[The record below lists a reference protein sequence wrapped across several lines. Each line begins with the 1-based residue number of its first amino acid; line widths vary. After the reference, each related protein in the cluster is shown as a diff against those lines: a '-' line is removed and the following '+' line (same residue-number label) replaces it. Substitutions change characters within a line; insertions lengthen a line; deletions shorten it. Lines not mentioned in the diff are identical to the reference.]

1 MLPSVCLRLRQF
13 SQLSFIQNLGL
24 CVFSLPNSL
33 ELELELEN
41 SLFDT
46 YKYTYIIYE
55 KEHVIEEATQV
66 QSGD

>member
-1 MLPSVCLRLRQF
+1 MMI
-13 SQLSFIQNLGL
+13 LSI
-24 CVFSLPNSL
+24 VFELK
-33 ELELELEN
+33 LELELEN

>member
-1 MLPSVCLRLRQF
+1 MESIASRTRT
-13 SQLSFIQNLGL
+13 
-24 CVFSLPNSL
+24 
-33 ELELELEN
+33 LEN

>member
-1 MLPSVCLRLRQF
+1 MTLKNNRAPL
-13 SQLSFIQNLGL
+13 
-24 CVFSLPNSL
+24 L

-55 KEHVIEEATQV
+55 KEHVIEEATQA

>member
-1 MLPSVCLRLRQF
+1 MVIFSCLILQ
-13 SQLSFIQNLGL
+13 IY
-24 CVFSLPNSL
+24 L

-66 QSGD
+66 

>member
-1 MLPSVCLRLRQF
+1 MENLV
-13 SQLSFIQNLGL
+13 QLMPLVSI
-24 CVFSLPNSL
+24 
-33 ELELELEN
+33 LELELEN

>member
-1 MLPSVCLRLRQF
+1 MTSRNWKALWRE
-13 SQLSFIQNLGL
+13 
-24 CVFSLPNSL
+24 L

-41 SLFDT
+41 TLFDT